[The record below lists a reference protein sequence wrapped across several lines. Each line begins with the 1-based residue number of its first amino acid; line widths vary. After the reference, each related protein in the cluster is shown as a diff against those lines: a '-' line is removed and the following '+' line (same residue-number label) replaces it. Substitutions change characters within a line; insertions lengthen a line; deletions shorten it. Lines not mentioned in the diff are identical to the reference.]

1 MAAIVFMFG
10 WFLPENHPPWLLLA
24 LKTIL
29 GVVVYSFMIHC
40 FKLEAY
46 LDVRSLLKDQWLSKN
61 RINDE
66 S

>member
-29 GVVVYSFMIHC
+29 GVVVYSFYDPL
-40 FKLEAY
+40 F
-46 LDVRSLLKDQWLSKN
+46 
-61 RINDE
+61 
-66 S
+66 